1 MLSGQV
7 LLCNKAFACSLQ
19 DVIKRGR
26 SNILMKKRKCAKFG
40 VSLINEDVMK
50 VKFDDKSW
58 QVIPLRVCPDCLAK
72 QIAEQASSC

>member
-26 SNILMKKRKCAKFG
+26 SNILMKKENVQNSG
-40 VSLINEDVMK
+40 VSLINEDVTK

-58 QVIPLRVCPDCLAK
+58 QVIPLRVFK
-72 QIAEQASSC
+72 IVSQNR

>member
-26 SNILMKKRKCAKFG
+26 SNILMKKENVQNSG
-40 VSLINEDVMK
+40 VSLINGDVTK

-58 QVIPLRVCPDCLAK
+58 KVIPLRVFK
-72 QIAEQASSC
+72 IVSQNR